1 MPNPL
6 TLPIGP
12 GFSFKD
18 TASPTTYKVSDHNRS
33 EIDIS
38 YDRVENRKRM
48 ADGTMRTFV
57 VAQKRSWKA
66 SWKDLPREDVQT
78 ADGFMGA
85 ASLKSWYDSHLGSF
99 QLVITDGE
107 NSTETVLVMFDSFI
121 CTLSKRSIYTDLYNV
136 EMALVEV

>member
-6 TLPIGP
+6 ILPIGP

-18 TASPTTYKVSDHNRS
+18 NPVTTYKVSDHNRS

-38 YDRVENRKRM
+38 YERIENRKRM

-57 VAQKRSWKA
+57 VAQKRSWKT
-66 SWKDLPREDVQT
+66 SWKDLPREDEQT

-85 ASLKSWYDSHLGSF
+85 DSLKNWYDTHLGSF
-99 QLVITDGE
+99 QLVVTDGE
-107 NSTETVLVMFDSFI
+107 NNTETVNVMFDNFS
-121 CTLSKRSIYTDLYNV
+121 CTLSKRSIYTDLYDV
-136 EMALVEV
+136 EMSLVEV